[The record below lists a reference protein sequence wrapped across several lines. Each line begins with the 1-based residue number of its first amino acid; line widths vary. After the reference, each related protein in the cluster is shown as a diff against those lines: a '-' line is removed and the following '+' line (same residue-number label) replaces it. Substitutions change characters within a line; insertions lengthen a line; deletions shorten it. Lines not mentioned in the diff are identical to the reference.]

1 MRTIRYGAADTLI
14 NIAQAIVDLIHRL
27 KGEFN
32 KQKEIL
38 KSEKKSKA
46 TKRVEEL
53 EKNNEEVRDQIRK
66 LEKTLTLIMKEFV
79 KKRHEDTMSEI
90 RLKIVEYLVP
100 SFLSGIIP
108 QAYGVSKLPEF
119 FIDENLFG
127 VLKYLLQ
134 NEKEPSI
141 LIACLELAE
150 ELAPNHD
157 DTDKQIEK
165 SLKALKREFFELC
178 FNGNSRVA
186 TKAFKFV
193 KANISRL
200 DFKDEELKEVSSFDL

>member
-1 MRTIRYGAADTLI
+1 MRTIRYGAADTLV
-14 NIAQAIVDLIHRL
+14 NIAQAIVDLIPRL
-27 KGEFN
+27 SGEFN

-90 RLKIVEYLVP
+90 RLKIVEYLVLFF
-100 SFLSGIIP
+100 SIGIMFK
-108 QAYGVSKLPEF
+108 AYGVSKLPEF

-165 SLKALKREFFELC
+165 GLKALKREFFELC

-186 TKAFKFV
+186 TKAFKFI

-200 DFKDEELKEVSSFDL
+200 DFKDEDLKEVVSLQL